1 MSGLQREYKQN
12 DNFVFRQI
20 ENETILVPI
29 KDNVGE
35 MGSIYNLNPVGA
47 FIWQQLDGEKSLHEI
62 AAMITEEFDV
72 PGKQAA
78 SDLHEFINELEEI
91 DAVTSVVSHK
101 YIKKVEQDI

>member
-72 PGKQAA
+72 SGKQAA
-78 SDLHEFINELEEI
+78 SDLNDFVNELKDIEAI
-91 DAVTSVVSHK
+91 NSVVSHK
-101 YIKKVEQDI
+101 YIKKVEPNI